1 MRELNDKRGVH
12 YGPAT
17 NPQIMPYLTELPND
31 RSPHGLWLLVIVSGN
46 VPDPGEYDL
55 SEDLEEKRH
64 MMHGHTIQLKLS
76 LLRAGSCRN
85 AYTCPLTLLRPTT
98 HSDPLS
104 EEH

>member
-31 RSPHGLWLLVIVSGN
+31 RSPRGLWLLVIVSGN

-55 SEDLEEKRH
+55 SEDLEDKRH
-64 MMHGHTIQLKLS
+64 MMHAIPSPKMGTYKGFCSRVVVCHNDNPTFTRS
-76 LLRAGSCRN
+76 
-85 AYTCPLTLLRPTT
+85 PLWTF
-98 HSDPLS
+98 
-104 EEH
+104 